1 MYIDKLEVDTF
12 RIPLPVV
19 MEASSAGVMR
29 AFDMVM
35 VRITTK
41 SGATGVGYTVMHEG
55 QGPAIAMIIDDVF
68 RDNLMAQD
76 SRNIEFLWHHMW
88 QRHHYAGRGAPV
100 SFSIA
105 AVDTA
110 LWDLKGRALGQPLWQ
125 LLGGFD
131 PMVKVYAGNI
141 DLNLPVQELLEGA
154 SRSIDE
160 GHKSVKMRLGRPT
173 LAKDLARV
181 AAMRKHI
188 GDDIELMA
196 DANEAWRIDKAVRA
210 TQRLAEFDL
219 VWLEEPLT
227 PDDFAGYAHLRQ
239 KSPVPL
245 AAGENLHTL
254 AEFKQL
260 ITLGGV
266 DFPEPD
272 LTTCGGITPFM
283 KVARLAEAFNLPLIS
298 HGVHQLHIHLLAAS
312 PNAAY
317 LEMHAFGL
325 ERFMS
330 HAFEIDQGY
339 AVAPDRPGHGI
350 EFDFKGLKKF
360 TVTS

>member
-1 MYIDKLEVDTF
+1 MLVDKLTVDTF
-12 RIPLPVV
+12 RLPLPVA
-19 MEASSAGVMR
+19 MQASSTGVMR

-35 VRITTK
+35 VRVTTK
-41 SGATGVGYTVMHEG
+41 SGVTGVGYTVMLEG
-55 QGPAIAMIIDDVF
+55 QGPAIAMIIDNVF
-68 RDNLMAQD
+68 RDDLMAQD
-76 SRNIEFLWHHMW
+76 SRNIEFLWRSMW
-88 QRHHYAGRGAPV
+88 RRHHYAGRGAPV
-100 SFSIA
+100 SFAVA

-131 PMVKVYAGNI
+131 PRVKVYAGNI

-154 SRSIDE
+154 GKSIHE
-160 GHKSVKMRLGRPT
+160 GHRSVKMRLGKPT
-173 LAKDLARV
+173 LAEDLARV
-181 AAMRKHI
+181 AEMRKHI

-196 DANEAWRIDKAVRA
+196 DANEAWRIDKAIRA

-227 PDDFAGYAHLRQ
+227 PDDFAGYAHLRR

-254 AEFKQL
+254 AEFNQL

-283 KVARLAEAFNLPLIS
+283 KVARLAEAHNLPLIS
-298 HGVHQLHIHLLAAS
+298 HGAHHLHIHLLAAS

-325 ERFMS
+325 DRFMA
-330 HAFEIDQGY
+330 HPFEIDQGY
-339 AVAPDRPGHGI
+339 ATAPDRHGHGI
-350 EFDFKGLKKF
+350 DFDFDALMQF
-360 TVTS
+360 QVS

>member
-1 MYIDKLEVDTF
+1 MLIDKLQVDTF
-12 RIPLPVV
+12 RIPLPVA
-19 MEASSAGVMR
+19 MEGASTGIMR

-35 VRITTK
+35 VRITIK
-41 SGATGVGYTVMHEG
+41 SGGIGVGYTIMHEG
-55 QGPAIAMIIDDVF
+55 QGPAIATIIDKVF
-68 RDNLMAQD
+68 RDILMGQD
-76 SRNIEFLWHHMW
+76 SRNIEFLWHQMW
-88 QRHHYAGRGAPV
+88 HRHHYAGRGAPV

-110 LWDLKGRALGQPLWQ
+110 LWDLKGRVLGQPLWQ

-131 PMVKVYAGNI
+131 PRVKVYAGNI
-141 DLNLPVQELLEGA
+141 DLNLPVQEMLEGA
-154 SRSIDE
+154 RRSIDE
-160 GHKSVKMRLGRPT
+160 GHKSVKMRLGRPK
-173 LAKDLARV
+173 LAEDLARV
-181 AAMRKHI
+181 AAMRNHI

-196 DANEAWRIDKAVRA
+196 DANEAWRIDKAIRA
-210 TQRLAEFDL
+210 TQRLAEFNL

-227 PDDFAGYAHLRQ
+227 PDDFTGYAHLRQ

-283 KVARLAEAFNLPLIS
+283 KVARLAEAHNLPLIS
-298 HGVHQLHIHLLAAS
+298 HGAHQLHTHLLAAS

-317 LEMHAFGL
+317 LEVHAFGL
-325 ERFMS
+325 ERFMV
-330 HAFEIDQGY
+330 HPFEIDQGY
-339 AVAPDRPGHGI
+339 TMAPDRPGHSI
-350 EFDFKGLKKF
+350 EFDFDALMHLR
-360 TVTS
+360 VA